1 MDLSLN
7 AFQDWFM
14 NQVKIFI
21 TIVLIVLLFVTAYK
35 RAWVAM
41 IGVIIGLAVLGIFIV
56 DPQAITNLSE
66 WLAEKIGMGS

>member
-21 TIVLIVLLFVTAYK
+21 TIILIVLLFVTAYK

>member
-14 NQVKIFI
+14 DQVKIFI
-21 TIVLIVLLFVTAYK
+21 TIILIVLLFVTAYK

-41 IGVIIGLAVLGIFIV
+41 IGVIIGLAILGIFIIN
-56 DPQAITNLSE
+56 PEAITNLSE

>member
-14 NQVKIFI
+14 DQVKIFI
-21 TIVLIVLLFVTAYK
+21 TIILIVLLFVTAYK